1 MMKNVLMTNL
11 RKGLLLFIMLLL
23 TATDV
28 LAQDN
33 LGFHSSERGETS
45 LSITGSN
52 DTGSLDSGGASVAAS
67 GLIVNW
73 VEMGAVTPVKNQGSC
88 DSSWAFSATGALEGW
103 AKIETG
109 SLPSLS
115 EQELVDCDKSA
126 YSDGCNGGRAE
137 AGLTYAMELGLC
149 LESSYPYTDKVG
161 KCKRCLSAIR
171 KPTRI
176 FRILKNSEA
185 LLLEQVERQPV
196 SVGLDG
202 SLLPFYNGG
211 IISGPCG
218 KALNT
223 SALIVGFGVNEQ
235 GLGYRMVKSSH
246 GSDWGEKGYFRLVM
260 GKNECGIA
268 EDAVVPALQ

>member
-1 MMKNVLMTNL
+1 MMKNVLVTSP
-11 RKGLLLFIMLLL
+11 RKGLLLLMMLLL
-23 TATDV
+23 TATEV

-33 LGFHSSERGETS
+33 FGFRSSEPGEIG
-45 LSITGSN
+45 LSISGSN
-52 DTGSLDSGGASVAAS
+52 NTGSLDSGVASVAAS

-73 VEMGAVTPVKNQGSC
+73 IDMGAVTPVKNQGSC

-149 LESSYPYTDKVG
+149 LESAYPYTDKVG
-161 KCKRCLSAIR
+161 KCKRCLAAIR
-171 KPTRI
+171 RPTRI
-176 FRILKNSEA
+176 FRILKNSEV
-185 LLLEQVERQPV
+185 LLREQVERQPV
-196 SVGLDG
+196 SVAIDG
-202 SLLPFYNGG
+202 GILPFYKSG
-211 IISGPCG
+211 IISGLCG
-218 KALNT
+218 KALDT
-223 SALIVGFGVNEQ
+223 SALIVGYGVSEQ
-235 GLGYRMVKSSH
+235 GLGYWLLKSSL
-246 GSDWGEKGYFRLVM
+246 GPNWGEQGYFRLVM

-268 EDAVVPALQ
+268 EDAVVPALE